1 MCRHNTGSWISIHH
15 DILQHL
21 TLCRHIQRRSCF
33 IQQQD
38 RGLPKQCPGNGQ
50 TLCLSFREAA
60 SAFFYNTVDSI
71 RKLLYKFPCTGKFQC
86 LYDLA
91 IGSFR
96 FYIPQILCNR
106 TREHRI
112 ALWHIGEQASGRRRH
127 LHFLIPVLSHTD
139 PCFSFLRTK
148 Q

>member
-21 TLCRHIQRRSCF
+21 TLGRHIQRRSCF

-91 IGSFR
+91 IGRFR
-96 FYIPQILCNR
+96 FSPAQI
-106 TREHRI
+106 
-112 ALWHIGEQASGRRRH
+112 QASPSCGRSSDR
-127 LHFLIPVLSHTD
+127 ISLSIVVFPSPDGPTNATIS
-139 PCFSFLRTK
+139 CG
-148 Q
+148 